1 MTGVLSD
8 IVLTARNLKALED
21 TKAFITSQ
29 APGVKVHV
37 VPGDL
42 SDMESLPEFCTR
54 LLESF
59 DPSRHQQGVLVNNAG
74 TMNEFISFLQQTDPK
89 KTQSFFDT
97 NLTSM
102 CVLTTRFF
110 SAMPNG
116 KQHYVYVVNITG
128 TLSPGFRKW
137 YSLYAAA
144 KAGRTAFM
152 ECVLEELPEVRQL
165 NYSPGPCDTDML
177 RQIPS
182 GLYSVE
188 DQSIRLL
195 TAEESIGK
203 MVKTLKEDKY
213 ENGCTVDYFDRK

>member
-1 MTGVLSD
+1 MYILTGVLSD

-21 TKAFITSQ
+21 TKAIITSQ

-54 LLESF
+54 LLEPF
-59 DPSRHQQGVLVNNAG
+59 DPSRHQQGVLVNNAA
-74 TMNEFISFLQQTDPK
+74 MINSFVPFLQQTDPK
-89 KTQSFFDT
+89 KIQSFFDI

-102 CVLTTRFF
+102 CVLNARFF
-110 SAMPNG
+110 SAMPSG
-116 KQHYVYVVNITG
+116 EQHYVVNITA
-128 TLSPGFRKW
+128 TLPPSYRKW
-137 YSLYAAA
+137 FSLHTAAVA
-144 KAGRTAFM
+144 ARTAFM

-177 RQIPS
+177 NAIKEIPS
-182 GLYSVE
+182 PVE
-188 DQSIRLL
+188 GQSFEVL

-203 MVKTLKEDKY
+203 MVKTLKEDKC
-213 ENGCTVDYFDRK
+213 ENGCTVDYYDK

>member
-1 MTGVLSD
+1 M
-8 IVLTARNLKALED
+8 KALED
-21 TKAFITSQ
+21 TKAIIISQ

-37 VPGDL
+37 VHGDL

-54 LLESF
+54 LLEPF
-59 DPSRHQQGVLVNNAG
+59 DLSRHQQGVLVNNAG
-74 TMNEFISFLQQTDPK
+74 TLNEFIPFLQQTDPK
-89 KTQSFFDT
+89 KIQSFFDT

-116 KQHYVYVVNITG
+116 KQHYTVNISS

-177 RQIPS
+177 KQIPS
-182 GLYSVE
+182 GLFSVE

-203 MVKTLKEDKY
+203 MVKILKEDKY
-213 ENGCTVDYFDRK
+213 ENGCTVDYFDRIHLP